1 MAWRVR
7 WTDPAWEAVERQAS
21 YIAQDSPRYAAALI
35 RSAREAARSLKQ
47 FPNRGRVVPE
57 ENNPGLRELFVFNS
71 YRMLYHVLERE
82 HEVRILA
89 FIHGARLLENAL
101 DG

>member
-1 MAWRVR
+1 
-7 WTDPAWEAVERQAS
+7 
-21 YIAQDSPRYAAALI
+21 
-35 RSAREAARSLKQ
+35 
-47 FPNRGRVVPE
+47 VPE